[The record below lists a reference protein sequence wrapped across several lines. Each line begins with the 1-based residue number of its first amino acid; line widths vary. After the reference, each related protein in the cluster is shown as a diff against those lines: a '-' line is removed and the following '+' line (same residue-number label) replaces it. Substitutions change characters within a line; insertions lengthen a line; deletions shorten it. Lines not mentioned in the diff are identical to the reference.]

1 MYMYLYIYMI
11 FFSLYAD
18 MMKTSW
24 YTVCPLLNRPKLLLL
39 LLFASNG
46 GSRGL
51 VGCMIVARMV
61 FFVVGTKKNNSK
73 VKCDFNLAKGQ

>member
-1 MYMYLYIYMI
+1 
-11 FFSLYAD
+11 

-24 YTVCPLLNRPKLLLL
+24 YTVCPLLNRPKLLLLL

-61 FFVVGTKKNNSK
+61 FCCWNKKNNSK

>member
-1 MYMYLYIYMI
+1 
-11 FFSLYAD
+11 

-51 VGCMIVARMV
+51 AGWLHDCRSDG

>member
-1 MYMYLYIYMI
+1 
-11 FFSLYAD
+11 

-51 VGCMIVARMV
+51 AGWLHDCRSDG
-61 FFVVGTKKNNSK
+61 FFLLLEQKKTI
-73 VKCDFNLAKGQ
+73 AK